1 MAKPVLGKGLGE
13 LLKDSQGA
21 NRTRATLTAAAAQSA
36 PLSEGMTTLV
46 RGHQPPSDAP
56 TAPPPNEQRRL
67 RWTLFAADAGLTL
80 GALIY
85 AARQPALNALA
96 LSVCGLVVLLG
107 AWLGWCG
114 LRLSA
119 SPRDQA

>member
-1 MAKPVLGKGLGE
+1 MGE
-13 LLKDSQGA
+13 LLKDSHGA
-21 NRTRATLTAAAAQSA
+21 NHTRATLTAATSQTA

-46 RGHQPPSDAP
+46 RGHQPPPEAP
-56 TAPPPNEQRRL
+56 TVPPPNEARRL
-67 RWTLFAADAGLTL
+67 CWTLLAADAGLTL

-85 AARQPALNALA
+85 TARQPALDALA

-114 LRLSA
+114 LRLSV
-119 SPRDQA
+119 SPRE